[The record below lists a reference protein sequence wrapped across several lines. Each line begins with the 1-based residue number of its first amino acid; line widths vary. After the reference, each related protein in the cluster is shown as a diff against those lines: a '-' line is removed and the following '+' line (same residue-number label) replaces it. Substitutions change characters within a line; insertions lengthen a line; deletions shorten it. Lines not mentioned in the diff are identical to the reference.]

1 MEIPKIFP
9 CEYQFCLILWE
20 YEPISSTKLVS
31 ICRDKLNWSKSTTY
45 TVIKRLV
52 ARGIM
57 QNEQTV
63 CTSKITRNQ
72 AEVSIVLKFADEY
85 FSGDYLQIERV
96 ILLLEE

>member
-1 MEIPKIFP
+1 
-9 CEYQFCLILWE
+9 
-20 YEPISSTKLVS
+20 
-31 ICRDKLNWSKSTTY
+31 
-45 TVIKRLV
+45 
-52 ARGIM
+52 M

-63 CTSKITRNQ
+63 CTSKIRRNQ